1 MKFGEMLLLT
11 GHVAAA
17 VVVLLAVGHAGRVVA
32 RLLRQPPV
40 VGEITFGLLAGPL
53 VIAIGGRAGFDRILP
68 ADVLTGLRDIGHIG
82 LALFLVGVA
91 HHLQVGPARMSG
103 RAVTWTTLGGF
114 VPPLVLGG
122 VFAALLLTSDDA
134 GLRGT
139 SSTPAF
145 VVMVMVSL
153 CVTAVPVLARMLQ
166 DHSMTDTIPGRLSM
180 ASAAVIDG
188 VAWLMLGVAVGLASG
203 GVTDVAVSLV
213 ILVAGVV
220 LALGIRRLLKAAPV
234 TALAGR
240 SPWVTAVLIG
250 AGALATTSAMT
261 AWGLTGVVGAFL
273 IGLAVPGG
281 QGSANWT
288 SAVDRLS
295 KAGRLILPLF
305 FVVAGVDVFT
315 QPMTGLPWMVFLIA
329 TVLAI
334 VGKVG
339 GGYLGAR
346 LGGQSRPVATRVG
359 ILLNT
364 RGLTEIVVL
373 QAGYAAGLLPGPLFL
388 ALLAMALVTTAMTG
402 PLLRLADRFTRPAPE
417 PVVPVETAVRA

>member
-1 MKFGEMLLLT
+1 MLLLA

-17 VVVLLAVGHAGRVVA
+17 LAVLLAVGYAGRAVA

-40 VGEITFGLLAGPL
+40 IGEITFGLLAGP
-53 VIAIGGRAGFDRILP
+53 VAIAIGGRAGFDRILP
-68 ADVLTGLRDIGHIG
+68 ADVLGGLRDIGHVG

-91 HHLQVGPARMSG
+91 HHLQVGPVRVSG
-103 RAVTWTTLGGF
+103 RALTWTTLGGF
-114 VPPLVLGG
+114 IPPLALGG
-122 VFAALLLTSDDA
+122 VLAALLLTTDDM

-145 VVMVMVSL
+145 VLMVAVSL
-153 CVTAVPVLARMLQ
+153 CVTAVPVLARILQ
-166 DHSMTDTIPGRLSM
+166 EHSMTDTVPGRLSM
-180 ASAAVIDG
+180 AASALMDG
-188 VAWLMLGVAVGLASG
+188 VAWLMLGVAVGLAAG
-203 GVTDVAVSLV
+203 GVASVAVSLAV
-213 ILVAGVV
+213 LVAGVV
-220 LALGIRRLLKAAPV
+220 LAFSVRRVLKAGRI
-234 TALAGR
+234 TSLAGR
-240 SPWVTAVLIG
+240 SPWLTALLLA
-250 AGALATTSAMT
+250 AGALATTNAMS

-288 SAVDRLS
+288 AAVDRLS
-295 KAGRLILPLF
+295 KVGRLVVPVF

-315 QPMTGLPWMVFLIA
+315 KPMAGLPWVVFLVA
-329 TVLAI
+329 TALAI

-346 LGGQSRPVATRVG
+346 LGGQPRPVALRVG

-388 ALLAMALVTTAMTG
+388 ALLAMALVTTALTG
-402 PLLRLADRFTRPAPE
+402 PLLRLADRFTSHTAAPVTAAEPAE
-417 PVVPVETAVRA
+417 PAVRA